1 MKKLLAKLN
10 KIRSEIDVDKTKE
23 SNGRYKAFTVA
34 TVNAQINPLLEK
46 HKIGVAFD
54 VKEYQITVANKI
66 TNTEVIA
73 SRNVTIVKE
82 RNTFMMQGKVC
93 YKIFDLESDDTIEVN
108 TPFLGLNEEGDPAKS
123 QGNAHSY
130 SYKYLWVTL
139 LGLTDVESDP
149 DHVAGSKPQVQA
161 SPSAPTAP
169 NKLYFYDTSSIEQN
183 EEFLGFVKKLTE
195 AKTAEMR
202 GHILSSKAEIK
213 KLKGFQIPQES
224 ALKLVIANKNGGTN
238 G

>member
-1 MKKLLAKLN
+1 MFLGGIFMKKLLEKLN
-10 KIRSEIDVDKTKE
+10 KIRLEIDVDKTKE
-23 SNGRYKAFTVA
+23 SNGRYRAFTVA

-46 HKIGVAFD
+46 YKIGVAFD
-54 VKEYQITVANKI
+54 VKEYQIAVANKI

-82 RNTFMMQGKVC
+82 RNTFMIQGKVC
-93 YKIFDLESDDTIEVN
+93 YTISDLESGEKLEVN

-149 DHVAGSKPQVQA
+149 D
-161 SPSAPTAP
+161 SANRLQQTQQIEQ
-169 NKLYFYDTSSIEQN
+169 KLFYYDTSSIEQN
-183 EEFLGFVKKLTE
+183 QEFVGFVKKLTDSKS
-195 AKTAEMR
+195 AVF
-202 GHILSSKAEIK
+202 GSNIISSKAEIK
-213 KLKGFQIPQES
+213 KLKAFQIPQEA
-224 ALKLVIANKNGGTN
+224 ALRIIKQNKNGGTN
-238 G
+238 E